1 MFDPINAASF
11 SSPESKYKYGL
22 NEVSILA
29 EHYNL
34 EKPAVLTE
42 WKEFTTTLSQFT
54 TAQDVLMSLVK
65 HQQVFPNLAHIAS
78 CLRYQCIQLIVNVDL
93 VQWGKSKPNFDLDC
107 VIDL

>member
-1 MFDPINAASF
+1 MFDPTNAASF
-11 SSPESKYKYGL
+11 SSPESKYKYGR

-34 EKPAVLTE
+34 ETTAVLTE

-54 TAQDVLMSLVK
+54 NAQDILMSLVK

-78 CLRYQCIQLIVNVDL
+78 CLL
-93 VQWGKSKPNFDLDC
+93 VIQWGESKPSFNLDY